1 MAVWL
6 SKGAAWL
13 RKGAA
18 WLSKGAAWLSK
29 GARGLVRVQRDL
41 VRMQRGL
48 VDSTLDCCTAVPGSI
63 PRPAPLPQKTSA
75 GSPAQMICSTQ
86 EESPQGRKF
95 NEDESCKILYCKS
108 SKN

>member
-1 MAVWL
+1 MRFFIDDEQMTMKNGDDSVSVSIYSQSEVKGAAWL

-41 VRMQRGL
+41 VRMQCGL

-63 PRPAPLPQKTSA
+63 PRPAPLP
-75 GSPAQMICSTQ
+75 
-86 EESPQGRKF
+86 
-95 NEDESCKILYCKS
+95 
-108 SKN
+108 

>member
-1 MAVWL
+1 VKGAAWL

-29 GARGLVRVQRDL
+29 GAPGLVRVQRGL
-41 VRMQRGL
+41 VTMQRGL

-63 PRPAPLPQKTSA
+63 PFPAPLPQKNFSRKPSA
-75 GSPAQMICSTQ
+75 DDLLGAGRITPA
-86 EESPQGRKF
+86 K
-95 NEDESCKILYCKS
+95 KI
-108 SKN
+108 